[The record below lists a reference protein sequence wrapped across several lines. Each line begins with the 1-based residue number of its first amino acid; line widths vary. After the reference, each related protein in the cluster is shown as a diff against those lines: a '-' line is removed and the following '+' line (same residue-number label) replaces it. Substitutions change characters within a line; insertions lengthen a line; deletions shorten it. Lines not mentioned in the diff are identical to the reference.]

1 MRKKLYIF
9 IFIFSIINSIS
20 FAQPDSIS
28 GLKIWLKTDYSVL
41 YDLNNKVSQWNDAS
55 GNGFIFSQSNPEKQP
70 LYIPSIDSM
79 NHKPAIKFQ
88 DDALQCWQEMSI
100 GTIFVVANYSYD
112 VFQTYAGLFTRAEY
126 DGTEFSIIFSAWQGT
141 TNFYYAILLG
151 SNFYTNNLQTYDFA
165 PLNKPKI
172 CYGWMES
179 GVPSTWPDARIGYDR
194 NGDNRFWHG
203 DVYEV
208 IIYDRIL
215 NSTEIEK
222 VKNYL
227 KEKYAMD
234 F

>member
-88 DDALQCWQEMSI
+88 DDELQCWQEMSI
-100 GTIFVVANYSYD
+100 GTIFVLANYSHL
-112 VFQTYAGLFTRAEY
+112 VFQTHAGLFTRAAF
-126 DGTEFSIIFSAWQGT
+126 DDTQLSIIFSANKVS
-141 TNFYYAILLG
+141 TNFYYAPLLG
-151 SNFYTNNLQTYDFA
+151 SNFYVNNVKTYNFA
-165 PLNKPKI
+165 PLPKPKI
-172 CYGWMES
+172 CYGYMAS
-179 GVPSTWPDARIGYDR
+179 GTPYTWPDAMIGRDRYDL
-194 NGDNRFWHG
+194 NRFWEG
-203 DVYEV
+203 NVYEV

-215 NSTEIEK
+215 NSTEIEQ

-234 F
+234 L